1 VTSPR
6 AAGPSGRTKPCDT
19 IEDTVPVIPVNTPSA
34 AYNVTISPNLL
45 PTLHS
50 RLRKL
55 NPEKPFRPFIITSPN
70 IWALWS
76 KPFLASF
83 KESPTVLFHPAGE
96 RHKRMS
102 SVESLAQQLSTAG
115 ADRDALLL
123 AFGGGVIGDITGFL
137 AAIYMR
143 GIRYVQI
150 PTTLL
155 AQVDSSIGGK
165 TGVNLLAGK
174 NLIGSF
180 HHPQAVL
187 ADTDLLRTLPPRELR
202 AGLQESVK
210 AAIIYDANLF
220 RYMEQNAEA
229 ILSTK
234 RNADTKA
241 LTKVVAASVR
251 VKADVVSKDE
261 KESGLRMILNFGHT
275 IGHAIESA
283 TNYKQLLHGE
293 AVAWGSI
300 AALSVAVARNTIT
313 EKDANR
319 IVNLILR
326 YGPLPPFKA
335 TAKKLVALTARDKK
349 NRSGTRSFVLPTAI
363 GHTEIVRDVTEAEL
377 LAATNAMLTLMHH
390 HTAASTNPKSPGAPS
405 FAAPGEGWDA
415 SRSQSHTKKPTR
427 SKPSP
432 LGKRRNP

>member
-1 VTSPR
+1 M
-6 AAGPSGRTKPCDT
+6 
-19 IEDTVPVIPVNTPSA
+19 PVIPVNTPSA

-50 RLRKL
+50 HLRKL
-55 NPEKPFRPFIITSPN
+55 NPGKPFRPFIITSPN

-210 AAIIYDANLF
+210 AAIIYDAKLF

-229 ILSTK
+229 ILSASNAK
-234 RNADTKA
+234 KENADTKA
-241 LTKVVAASVR
+241 LTKVVSASVR

-300 AALSVAVARNTIT
+300 AALSVAIARNTIS

-326 YGPLPPFKA
+326 YGPLPTFKA
-335 TAKKLVALTARDKK
+335 TAEKLVALTARDKK

-363 GHTEIVRDVTEAEL
+363 GHTEIVRDVTEPEL
-377 LAATNAMLTLMHH
+377 LTATQSMLSLMLQQRK
-390 HTAASTNPKSPGAPS
+390 N
-405 FAAPGEGWDA
+405 
-415 SRSQSHTKKPTR
+415 
-427 SKPSP
+427 
-432 LGKRRNP
+432 